1 MDSYGWK
8 VKMWKFDLSN
18 MKEKRNEMENWINK
32 WKHKYRIEEIYVNN
46 AYAVYYKLLL
56 KA

>member
-18 MKEKRNEMENWINK
+18 MEEKRNEMEKWVNK

>member
-18 MKEKRNEMENWINK
+18 MKEKRKEMEEWVNK

-46 AYAVYYKLLL
+46 AYAVYYKLLF

>member
-46 AYAVYYKLLL
+46 AYAVFYKLLL